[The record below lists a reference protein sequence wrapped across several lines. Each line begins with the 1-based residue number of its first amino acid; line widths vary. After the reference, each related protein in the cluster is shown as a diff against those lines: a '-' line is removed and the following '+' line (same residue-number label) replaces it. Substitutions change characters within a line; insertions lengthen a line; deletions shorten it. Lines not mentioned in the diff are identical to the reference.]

1 MTFNPISRGYF
12 MTTLVRPTIF
22 KQGNG
27 KVQISAQQIQQRI
40 NELGAQ
46 ITKDYE
52 GQPLHLICVLNGAF
66 IFMADLVRA
75 IDLPLSLD
83 FMSVSSYG
91 SGTMSSGEVKLVKDL
106 DQSLQGKHI
115 LFVED
120 IVDTG
125 LTINYLLKYLESRG
139 PLSIKVVS
147 LLSKPARRK
156 VEVPIE
162 YLGFEIEDA
171 FVYGYGLDVD
181 HIYRN
186 IPFITSQKG

>member
-1 MTFNPISRGYF
+1 

-22 KQGNG
+22 KQGDG
-27 KVQISAQQIQQRI
+27 KVQISGEQIQHRI
-40 NELGAQ
+40 DELGAQ

>member
-1 MTFNPISRGYF
+1 MTMVTEITKSN
-12 MTTLVRPTIF
+12 IF
-22 KQGNG
+22 KQGDG
-27 KVQISAQQIQQRI
+27 KVQISAEQIRARI
-40 NELGAQ
+40 QEIGTQ
-46 ITKDYE
+46 ITKDYA
-52 GQPLHLICVLNGAF
+52 GQELHLICVLNGAF

-75 IDLPLSLD
+75 IDLPLSVD

-91 SGTMSSGEVKLVKDL
+91 AGTTSSGEVKLVKDL
-106 DQSLQGKHI
+106 DQSLKGKHV

-156 VEVPIE
+156 VEVPID

-186 IPFITSQKG
+186 IPFITSQHSTSQKG

>member
-1 MTFNPISRGYF
+1 MAMVEAATGLSQS
-12 MTTLVRPTIF
+12 IF
-22 KQGNG
+22 KQGDG
-27 KVQISAQQIQQRI
+27 KVQISAERIQQRI
-40 NELGAQ
+40 GELGAQ
-46 ITKDYE
+46 ITKDYA

-75 IDLPLSLD
+75 IDLPLSVD

-91 SGTMSSGEVKLVKDL
+91 AGTTSSGEVKLVKDL

-156 VEVPIE
+156 VEVPID

-186 IPFITSQKG
+186 VPFITSQKG

>member
-1 MTFNPISRGYF
+1 MTMVTEANKTG
-12 MTTLVRPTIF
+12 PTIF
-22 KQGNG
+22 KQGDG
-27 KVQISAQQIQQRI
+27 KVQISAEQIRERI
-40 NELGAQ
+40 KELGAQ
-46 ITKDYE
+46 ITKDYA
-52 GQPLHLICVLNGAF
+52 GQELHLICVLNGAF
-66 IFMADLVRA
+66 IFMADLARA
-75 IDLPLSLD
+75 IDLPLSVD

-91 SGTMSSGEVKLVKDL
+91 AGTTSSGEVKLVKDL
-106 DQSLQGKHI
+106 DQSLQGKHV

-156 VEVPIE
+156 VEVLID